1 MRAICLMQYLV
12 ALNIAATAAFGADKG
27 LAKKGMLRIPEK
39 VLFALAI
46 AGGAPGAYIGMKA
59 FRHKTRKPRF
69 SIGIPMIGIFQ
80 ITALMLYLKY

>member
-1 MRAICLMQYLV
+1 MSLAQYLV
-12 ALNIAATAAFGADKG
+12 VINIAAIAAFGADKS

-39 VLFALAI
+39 VLLALAI

-69 SIGIPMIGIFQ
+69 YIGLPVVGLLQ
-80 ITALMLYLKY
+80 IAALMLYLK